1 MRERVRLPQLDLP
14 KPWRVA
20 AMVLLGIVLA
30 ALAAWMAAKDD
41 RAVELPATPVATPS
55 ADPLVAEMRRCQA
68 LGEAGGRDPA
78 CLAAWAENRRRFL
91 GVDPRPE
98 APLDPQAIP
107 AAER

>member
-1 MRERVRLPQLDLP
+1 MRERVRFPQFDLP

-20 AMVLLGIVLA
+20 AMILLGIVLA
-30 ALAAWMAAKDD
+30 ALATWMARKDD
-41 RAVELPATPVATPS
+41 RLVDATPAPIVAPS

-68 LGEAGGRDPA
+68 LGEAGGHDPD

-91 GVDPRPE
+91 GVDARPE
-98 APLDPQAIP
+98 APLDAQATP

>member
-1 MRERVRLPQLDLP
+1 MHERTRLPQLDLP

-30 ALAAWMAAKDD
+30 ALAAWMAGKDERSFD
-41 RAVELPATPVATPS
+41 APSAPVVVPS

-91 GVDPRPE
+91 GLDPRPE
-98 APLDPQAIP
+98 AALDPQATP
-107 AAER
+107 ATER